1 MDSLTQIVLGA
12 AVGEAVLGKKMGNKA
27 MFYGA
32 IAGTV
37 PDLDVIA
44 GNFVDTV
51 TALRFHRGFSHSL
64 LFAVLGGLLFGKLV
78 SLYEKK
84 ATFSEWSLLFFAG
97 FSTHALL
104 DALTTWGTQL
114 LWPLPYRFAAKTIFV
129 IDPLYTLPFLLFL
142 LLALFSKKGSV
153 KRKRF
158 NSLGLIISSSYLALA
173 LILKGFAYQKF
184 KGALE
189 EQNIVYKALE
199 TRPTPLNTILWT
211 ANVKLKDAYLMGNY
225 SFFDKDHIEF
235 FEYRANHHLIDSII
249 EKPKMQEMIAISKG
263 WFTITEDGTGN
274 LYYNDL
280 RFGTLN
286 LPSKHEPQFVFSYK
300 IKVENNTVYFTEN
313 QKKIRDA
320 KGIMAELWDR
330 IRGNR

>member
-27 MFYGA
+27 MLYGA

-51 TALRFHRGFSHSL
+51 TALQYHRGFSHSL
-64 LFAVLGGLLFGKLV
+64 LFSVLGGLLFGKLV

-114 LWPLPYRFAAKTIFV
+114 FWPLDYRFAAKTIFV
-129 IDPLYTLPFLLFL
+129 IDPFYTLPFLLFL
-142 LLALFSKKGSV
+142 LLAMFSRKGS
-153 KRKRF
+153 KRRQRF
-158 NSLGLIISSSYLALA
+158 NQTGLLVSSAYLVIALV
-173 LILKGFAYQKF
+173 LKGLSYRQF
-184 KGALE
+184 KIALD
-189 EQNIVYKALE
+189 EQQITYEALE
-199 TRPTPLNTILWT
+199 TRPTPFNTILWT
-211 ANVKLKDAYLMGNY
+211 ANVKLNDTYLMGNY
-225 SFFDKDHIEF
+225 SFFDKDNIAF
-235 FEYRANHHLIDSII
+235 FEYDANHHYIDSLVA
-249 EKPKMQEMIAISKG
+249 KPKMQEMIKISKD
-263 WFTITEDGTGN
+263 WFTITQDGAGD

-300 IKVENNTVYFTEN
+300 IEVRDGTVYFTEKE
-313 QKKIRDA
+313 KKIRDG
-320 KGIMAELWDR
+320 KRIVGELWQR
-330 IRGNR
+330 IWGNE